1 MRQIDRL
8 DIGQDPRLCRRDERR
23 QFIDVS
29 SDCRCSRRIS
39 QRSEDCLLA
48 VSQHLSYIA
57 TRQVDLGG
65 GIVTQELWE
74 LCVQQVSFP
83 GQLDLA
89 PHLARLWEA
98 SGACDPAV
106 Y

>member
-1 MRQIDRL
+1 MRRIDRL

-29 SDCRCSRRIS
+29 SDCRSSRHIS
-39 QRSEDCLLA
+39 QRGEDFFLA

-57 TRQVDLGG
+57 SRQVDLGG

-74 LCVQQVSFP
+74 LCVLQVSFP

-89 PHLARLWEA
+89 PHLAHLREA
-98 SGACDPAV
+98 SGA
-106 Y
+106 